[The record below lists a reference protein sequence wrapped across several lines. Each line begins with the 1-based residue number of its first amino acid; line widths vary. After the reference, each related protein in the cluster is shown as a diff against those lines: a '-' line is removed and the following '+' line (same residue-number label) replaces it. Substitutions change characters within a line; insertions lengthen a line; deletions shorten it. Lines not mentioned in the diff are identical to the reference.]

1 MMDRVR
7 INNSLIVWS
16 LCIRKSNIAF
26 NSVMCI
32 FPPFTLVFSGSGAAN
47 SFAAKQPWH
56 QKSGPDGALKESIQ
70 PVICGEATAL
80 ANRRGLPRGSF
91 WHTHTQKCRPK
102 QGKLWSA
109 FPIFLTFSVSG
120 SCGLLW
126 LCFCFA
132 VYLLWSKYKTLTISD
147 YKRCYDGCLRLPKWL
162 RRKQRLDAPWWNHW
176 GKNDGKPDVFRGW
189 HVGLCCTCRFLFVKS
204 YHITSYHETMAKIDT
219 HWHIIKPWCILLS
232 FHLMLLY
239 F

>member
-1 MMDRVR
+1 MFGLHIIHNIVSLRKYFRNGNNCGHHLLMMDRVR

-91 WHTHTQKCRPK
+91 
-102 QGKLWSA
+102 
-109 FPIFLTFSVSG
+109 
-120 SCGLLW
+120 
-126 LCFCFA
+126 
-132 VYLLWSKYKTLTISD
+132 
-147 YKRCYDGCLRLPKWL
+147 
-162 RRKQRLDAPWWNHW
+162 
-176 GKNDGKPDVFRGW
+176 
-189 HVGLCCTCRFLFVKS
+189 
-204 YHITSYHETMAKIDT
+204 
-219 HWHIIKPWCILLS
+219 
-232 FHLMLLY
+232 
-239 F
+239 

>member
-16 LCIRKSNIAF
+16 LCIKKSNIAF

-80 ANRRGLPRGSF
+80 VNRRGLPRGSL
-91 WHTHTQKCRPK
+91 WYTKKCRPNK
-102 QGKLWSA
+102 ESFGVF
-109 FPIFLTFSVSG
+109 FPIFLSFSVWG
-120 SCGLLW
+120 SCGLLQKM
-126 LCFCFA
+126 
-132 VYLLWSKYKTLTISD
+132 LWWVPEAAKVASKEAKAGMRHDEI
-147 YKRCYDGCLRLPKWL
+147 
-162 RRKQRLDAPWWNHW
+162 NHW

-189 HVGLCCTCRFLFVKS
+189 HVVLCCTCRFLFVKS
-204 YHITSYHETMAKIDT
+204 YHITSYHETIV
-219 HWHIIKPWCILLS
+219 
-232 FHLMLLY
+232 
-239 F
+239 